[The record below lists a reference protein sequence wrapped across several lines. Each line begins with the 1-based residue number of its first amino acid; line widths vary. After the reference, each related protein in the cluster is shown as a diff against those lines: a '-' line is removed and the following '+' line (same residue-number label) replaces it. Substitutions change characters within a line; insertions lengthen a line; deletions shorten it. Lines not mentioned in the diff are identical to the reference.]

1 MNLFRYV
8 SSRLVFALFLLGM
21 TCPGSAQSSR
31 EFPNKP
37 VRIVVGLG
45 PGSSMD
51 LVARTLGP
59 ALTEIWGHPVVI
71 ENRVGAA
78 GNIAADLVA
87 RATDGHTLLFAQNAI
102 TISASL
108 YPKLTYDL
116 RRDLSPVTQ
125 LTAMPHVIV
134 TNVSV
139 PAQTLPELLALAKS
153 SATQLNLSSAGVGN
167 ADHMAAEL
175 LAYKAGVR
183 LVHIPYNSGSLAMNA
198 LLSGDAQ
205 IYLPGLPVSLS
216 LIQSGKIRALAVTGA
231 NRSSA
236 LPDIPTVQESAIAG
250 YQTVL
255 WYGLFAPSS
264 MTRFDIEKIAKDMRR
279 ALQAPPVKE
288 KLRTTGID
296 TVGNTPTEFKSFVEA
311 EIDRWAEIVRER
323 KLQPD

>member
-8 SSRLVFALFLLGM
+8 SSRLVFTLFLLGIA
-21 TCPGSAQSSR
+21 CPSSAQTSR
-31 EFPNKP
+31 EFPNKLI
-37 VRIVVGLG
+37 RIVVGLG

-134 TNVSV
+134 TNMSV
-139 PAQTLPELLALAKS
+139 PAHTLAELLALAKS
-153 SATQLNLSSAGVGN
+153 SPKQLNLSSAGVGN

-175 LAYKAGVR
+175 LAYQAGVR

-198 LLSGDAQ
+198 LIAGDAQ

-216 LIQSGKIRALAVTGA
+216 LIQSGKIRALAVTGS

-236 LPDIPTVQESAIAG
+236 LPEVPTVQESGVAG

-255 WYGLFAPSS
+255 WYGLFAPSA
-264 MTRFDIEKIAKDMRR
+264 MTKVELEKIATDVGR
-279 ALQAPPVKE
+279 ALQTPLVKE

-296 TVGNTPTEFKSFVEA
+296 AVGNTPAEFKSFVEA
-311 EIDRWAEIVRER
+311 EIDRWAVIVRER
-323 KLQPD
+323 ALYPE

>member
-1 MNLFRYV
+1 MKLLRNV
-8 SSRLVFALFLLGM
+8 SSRLASMLFFLGIA
-21 TCPGSAQSSR
+21 CSSLAQTNR
-31 EFPNKP
+31 EFPSKP
-37 VRIVVGLG
+37 VRVVVGLG

-139 PAQTLPELLALAKS
+139 PARTLSELLALAKS
-153 SATQLNLSSAGVGN
+153 SPTQLNLSSAGIGN

-175 LAYKAGVR
+175 LAYQAGVR

-198 LLSGDAQ
+198 LIAGDAQ

-216 LIQSGKIRALAVTGA
+216 LIQAGKIRALAVTGSS
-231 NRSSA
+231 RSST
-236 LPDIPTVQESAIAG
+236 LPEVPTVQESGIAG

-255 WYGLFAPSS
+255 WYGLFAPST
-264 MTRFDIEKIAKDMRR
+264 MPKVEIEKIAADAGR
-279 ALQAPPVKE
+279 ALRMPLVKD

-296 TVGNTPTEFKSFVEA
+296 AVGNTPTEFKSFVEA
-311 EIDRWAEIVRER
+311 EIDRWALIVRER
-323 KLQPD
+323 QLQPD

>member
-1 MNLFRYV
+1 MNFLRNI
-8 SSRLVFALFLLGM
+8 SSRLVFMLFFLGAA
-21 TCPGSAQSSR
+21 CSSLAQTGR
-31 EFPNKP
+31 EFPSKP

-87 RATDGHTLLFAQNAI
+87 RVTDGHTLLFAQNAI

-134 TNVSV
+134 TNTSV
-139 PAQTLPELLALAKS
+139 PARTLSELLALAKS
-153 SATQLNLSSAGVGN
+153 SPKQLNLSSAGIGN

-175 LAYKAGVR
+175 LAYQAGVR

-198 LLSGDAQ
+198 LIAGDAQ

-216 LIQSGKIRALAVTGA
+216 LIQSGKIRALAVTGSS
-231 NRSSA
+231 RSSA
-236 LPDIPTVQESAIAG
+236 LPEVPTVQESGIAG

-255 WYGLFAPSS
+255 WYGLFAPSA
-264 MTRFDIEKIAKDMRR
+264 MPKIEIEKIAIDVSR
-279 ALQAPPVKE
+279 ALQMPLVKD

-296 TVGNTPTEFKSFVEA
+296 AVGNTPAEFKSFVEA
-311 EIDRWAEIVRER
+311 EIDRWAVIVRER
-323 KLQPD
+323 QLQPD

>member
-1 MNLFRYV
+1 MNFLRFAHTRFI
-8 SSRLVFALFLLGM
+8 FALLFLM
-21 TCPGSAQSSR
+21 MACSTSAQTSR
-31 EFPNKP
+31 VFPNKP

-59 ALTEIWGHPVVI
+59 ALTEIWGQPVVI
-71 ENRVGAA
+71 ENKVGAA

-108 YPKLTYDL
+108 YPKLGYDL
-116 RRDLSPVTQ
+116 RRDLRPVTQ

-134 TNVSV
+134 TNLSV
-139 PAQTLPELLALAKS
+139 PVKTLAELFDLAKS
-153 SATQLNLSSAGVGN
+153 SSTQLNLSSAGVGN

-183 LVHIPYNSGSLAMNA
+183 LVHIPYTSGSLAMNA
-198 LLSGDAQ
+198 LIAGDVQ
-205 IYLPGLPVSLS
+205 IYLPGLPVSLN

-231 NRSSA
+231 SRSDA
-236 LPDIPTVQESAIAG
+236 LPQVPTVQESG
-250 YQTVL
+250 MTGFQTVL
-255 WYGLFAPSS
+255 WYGLFAPSVMNLS
-264 MTRFDIEKIAKDMRR
+264 EVEKIAQDVGR
-279 ALQAPPVKE
+279 ALQTSLVKD

-296 TVGNTPTEFKSFVEA
+296 AVGNSPTEFKSFVDA

-323 KLQPD
+323 RLQPE

>member
-1 MNLFRYV
+1 MNLFRFV
-8 SSRLVFALFLLGM
+8 SSRLVLALFFLGM
-21 TCPGSAQSSR
+21 ACSSSAQTSR

-108 YPKLTYDL
+108 YPKLSYDL

-139 PAQTLPELLALAKS
+139 PARTLSELLALAKS
-153 SATQLNLSSAGVGN
+153 SPKQLNLSSAGVGN

-175 LAYKAGVR
+175 LAYQAGVQ
-183 LVHIPYNSGSLAMNA
+183 LVHIPYNSGSLAMNSLIA
-198 LLSGDAQ
+198 GDAQ

-216 LIQSGKIRALAVTGA
+216 LIQSGKIRALAVTGS

-236 LPDIPTVQESAIAG
+236 LPEVPTVQESGIAG

-255 WYGLFAPSS
+255 WYGLFAPAA
-264 MTRFDIEKIAKDMRR
+264 MAKIEIEKIAKDVGR
-279 ALQAPPVKE
+279 ALQMPLVKD

-296 TVGNTPTEFKSFVEA
+296 AVGNTPAEFKSFVEA
-311 EIDRWAEIVRER
+311 EIDRWAVIVRER
-323 KLQPD
+323 KLQLD